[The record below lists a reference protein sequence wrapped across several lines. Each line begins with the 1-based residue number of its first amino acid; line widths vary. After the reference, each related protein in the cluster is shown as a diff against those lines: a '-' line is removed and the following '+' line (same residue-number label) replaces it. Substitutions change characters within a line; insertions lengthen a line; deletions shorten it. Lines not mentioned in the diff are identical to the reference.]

1 MELFEFIMDLI
12 AAYLIFVLILAILQI
27 VAWWRIFSK
36 AGEAGWKS
44 IIPIYNV
51 IVLFK
56 ICGLSPLCIF
66 IYFAPIIPIIGA
78 LIVFIFNIYQLHLL
92 SKSFGKSD
100 AFTVGLFFLGP
111 IFQLI
116 LGFGSAEY
124 QGPAGNMTSSN

>member
-56 ICGLSPLCIF
+56 ICGLSPLFCTNYSNYRSTYCI
-66 IYFAPIIPIIGA
+66 Y
-78 LIVFIFNIYQLHLL
+78 L
-92 SKSFGKSD
+92 
-100 AFTVGLFFLGP
+100 
-111 IFQLI
+111 
-116 LGFGSAEY
+116 
-124 QGPAGNMTSSN
+124 